1 MLEFESEKTALV
13 IVDMQNDFVREGA
26 PMEVPD
32 ARKTI
37 PTIKNLIVMARES
50 GMPVIYTKFVAGP
63 KQTFLWEWSPQI
75 PHDNC
80 CIRGF
85 KREYNDVQGELE
97 CTDIVAE
104 LYPEPE
110 DYVFEKYNYS
120 SFRNSP
126 LKDILLGH
134 HCDALIVVGTVT
146 HLCVLDTVHDAAQ
159 EHFKV
164 LVASDGVSS
173 YSELQQQASLD
184 SFRTK
189 YGVVETSDEI
199 IRRFLNYTSL

>member
-1 MLEFESEKTALV
+1 MLEFERDKTALV

-26 PMEVPD
+26 AMEVPD

-37 PTIKNLIVMARES
+37 GPIQSLIKMARRYN
-50 GMPVIYTKFVAGP
+50 MPIIYTKFVAGP
-63 KQTFLWEWSPQI
+63 KRTFLWEWSPQI
-75 PHDNC
+75 PNDNC

-85 KREYNDVQGELE
+85 KRSYKDVQGELE
-97 CTDIVAE
+97 CTDIVEE
-104 LYPEPE
+104 LYPEKQ

-120 SFRNSP
+120 AFRNSP

-146 HLCVLDTVHDAAQ
+146 QLCVGDTVHDAAL
-159 EHFKV
+159 EHFKA

-173 YSELQQQASLD
+173 YSELQQKAAMER
-184 SFRTK
+184 FHTK
-189 YGVVETSDEI
+189 YGVVETSGEI
-199 IRRFLNYTSL
+199 IKRFQ

>member
-1 MLEFESEKTALV
+1 MLEFDRNKIALV

-26 PMEVPD
+26 AMEVPD

-37 PTIKNLIVMARES
+37 RPIQSLIKMARQKE
-50 GMPVIYTKFVAGP
+50 MPVIYTKFVAGP

-75 PHDNC
+75 PNNNC

-85 KREYNDVQGELE
+85 KRTYKDVTGELE
-97 CTDIVAE
+97 CTDIVEE
-104 LYPEPE
+104 LYPEQQ

-120 SFRNSP
+120 AFRNAP

-146 HLCVLDTVHDAAQ
+146 HLCVCDTVHDAAQ
-159 EHFKV
+159 EHFKA

-173 YSELQQQASLD
+173 YSDLQQKAALE
-184 SFRTK
+184 SFHTK

-199 IRRFLNYTSL
+199 INRFK

>member
-1 MLEFESEKTALV
+1 MLEFERDKTALV

-26 PMEVPD
+26 AMEVPD
-32 ARKTI
+32 ARKTL
-37 PTIKNLIVMARES
+37 PAIKNLIKMARTA

-63 KQTFLWEWSPQI
+63 KRTFLWEWSPQI
-75 PHDNC
+75 PDNNC
-80 CIRGF
+80 CIRNY
-85 KREYNDVQGELE
+85 KRTYRDAEGELE
-97 CTDIVAE
+97 CTDIVE
-104 LYPEPE
+104 EIYPEPH

-146 HLCVLDTVHDAAQ
+146 HLCVCDTVHDAAQ

-173 YSELQQQASLD
+173 YSELQQKASLE
-184 SFRTK
+184 SFHTK

-199 IRRFLNYTSL
+199 IKRFS

>member
-1 MLEFESEKTALV
+1 MLEFDKDKTALV

-26 PMEVPD
+26 AMEVPD

-37 PTIKNLIVMARES
+37 PAIQDLIGMARQH

-63 KQTFLWEWSPQI
+63 KRTFLWEWSPQI
-75 PHDNC
+75 PDDNC

-85 KREYNDVQGELE
+85 KREYKDVPGEIE
-97 CTDIVAE
+97 CTDIVEE
-104 LYPEPE
+104 LYPESQ

-120 SFRNSP
+120 AFRNAP

-146 HLCVLDTVHDAAQ
+146 HLCVLDTVHEAAQ

-173 YSELQQQASLD
+173 YSELQQEASLD
-184 SFRTK
+184 SFNTK
-189 YGVVETSDEI
+189 YGVVETSAEI
-199 IRRFLNYTSL
+199 IKRFK

>member
-1 MLEFESEKTALV
+1 MLEFNREKTALL

-26 PMEVPD
+26 AMEVPD

-37 PTIKNLIVMARES
+37 GPIQSLIKMARQHE
-50 GMPVIYTKFVAGP
+50 MPIIYAKFVAGP
-63 KQTFLWEWSPQI
+63 KRTFLWEWSPEI
-75 PHDNC
+75 PKENS

-85 KREYNDVQGELE
+85 KRKYKDRQDELE
-97 CTDIVAE
+97 TTDIIDE
-104 LYPEPE
+104 LYPEPQ

-134 HCDALIVVGTVT
+134 HCDALIVTGTVT
-146 HLCVLDTVHDAAQ
+146 HLCVCDTIHDAAQ

-164 LVASDGVSS
+164 LVASDGVSDF
-173 YSELQQQASLD
+173 SELQQKASLD
-184 SFRTK
+184 AFHRK
-189 YGVVETSDEI
+189 YGVVETSEEI
-199 IRRFLNYTSL
+199 IKRFQ

>member
-1 MLEFESEKTALV
+1 MLEFDRDRTALV

-26 PMEVPD
+26 AMEVPD

-37 PTIKNLIVMARES
+37 PAIQNLIEMARQC

-63 KQTFLWEWSPQI
+63 KRTFLWEWSPQI
-75 PHDNC
+75 PDDNC

-85 KREYNDVQGELE
+85 KREYNDAEGELE
-97 CTDIVAE
+97 CTDIIGE
-104 LYPEPE
+104 LYPERQ

-120 SFRNSP
+120 AFRNSP

-134 HCDALIVVGTVT
+134 HCDALIVTGTVT
-146 HLCVLDTVHDAAQ
+146 HLCVCDTVHDAAQ

-173 YSELQQQASLD
+173 YSDLQQEASLE
-184 SFRTK
+184 SFHTK
-189 YGVVETSDEI
+189 YGVVETSGEI
-199 IRRFLNYTSL
+199 IKRFSGE

>member
-1 MLEFESEKTALV
+1 MLEFERDKTALV

-26 PMEVPD
+26 AMEVPD
-32 ARKTI
+32 ARKTL
-37 PTIKNLIVMARES
+37 PAIKNLIEMARS
-50 GMPVIYTKFVAGP
+50 CDMPVIYTKFVAGP
-63 KQTFLWEWSPQI
+63 KSTFLWEWSPQI
-75 PHDNC
+75 PDKNS

-85 KREYNDVQGELE
+85 KRVYNDVEGELE
-97 CTDIVAE
+97 CTDIVEE
-104 LYPEPE
+104 LYPEPH

-146 HLCVLDTVHDAAQ
+146 HLCVCDTVHDAAQ
-159 EHFKV
+159 EHFRV

-173 YSELQQQASLD
+173 YSDLQQAASLE
-184 SFRTK
+184 SFHTK
-189 YGVVETSDEI
+189 YGVVETSEEI
-199 IRRFLNYTSL
+199 IKRFI

>member
-1 MLEFESEKTALV
+1 MLEFDREKTALV

-26 PMEVPD
+26 AMEVPD

-37 PTIKNLIVMARES
+37 PAIQKLLKMARACE
-50 GMPVIYTKFVAGP
+50 MPVIYTKFVAGP
-63 KQTFLWEWSPQI
+63 KRTFLWEWSPQI
-75 PHDNC
+75 PDDNC
-80 CIRGF
+80 CVRGF
-85 KREYNDVQGELE
+85 KREYKDAEGDLE
-97 CTDIVAE
+97 CTDIVGE
-104 LYPEPE
+104 LYPETG

-120 SFRNSP
+120 AFRNSP

-146 HLCVLDTVHDAAQ
+146 HLCVLDTVHDGAQ

-173 YSELQQQASLD
+173 YSDLQQEASLD

-189 YGVVETSDEI
+189 YGWVQTSDEI
-199 IRRFLNYTSL
+199 AAHFSD

>member
-1 MLEFESEKTALV
+1 MLEFERDKTALV

-26 PMEVPD
+26 AMEVPD

-37 PTIKNLIVMARES
+37 PAIKNLISMARTAD
-50 GMPVIYTKFVAGP
+50 MPVIYTKFVAGP
-63 KQTFLWEWSPQI
+63 KRTFLWEWSPQI
-75 PHDNC
+75 PDNNC

-85 KREYNDVQGELE
+85 KRTYKDAEGELE
-97 CTDIVAE
+97 CTDIIE
-104 LYPEPE
+104 EIYPQPQ

-120 SFRNSP
+120 GFRNAP

-146 HLCVLDTVHDAAQ
+146 QLCVGDTVHDAAQ

-173 YSELQQQASLD
+173 YSELQQKAALE
-184 SFRTK
+184 SFHTK

-199 IRRFLNYTSL
+199 IKRFSY

>member
-1 MLEFESEKTALV
+1 MLEFERDKTALV

-26 PMEVPD
+26 ALEVPD

-37 PTIKNLIVMARES
+37 PAIQNLIKMARQQN
-50 GMPVIYTKFVAGP
+50 MPIIYTKFVAGP
-63 KQTFLWEWSPQI
+63 KRTFLWEWTPQI
-75 PHDNC
+75 PDNNC

-85 KREYNDVQGELE
+85 RREYKDVQGLLE
-97 CTDIVAE
+97 CTDIIEE
-104 LYPEPE
+104 LYPEPQ
-110 DYVFEKYNYS
+110 DYVYEKYNYS
-120 SFRNSP
+120 AFRNSP
-126 LKDILLGH
+126 LKDILKGH

-159 EHFKV
+159 EHFKA

-173 YSELQQQASLD
+173 YSDLQQEASLD
-184 SFRTK
+184 SFQTK

-199 IRRFLNYTSL
+199 IKRFS